1 MVQSKRNLVPKPSE
15 KKIQIDISGRL
26 EHVVFH
32 NPENHYTIARLR
44 ADDGR
49 GRITILG
56 HLPKARSGA
65 RLCLKGGWE
74 RHPRWGD
81 QFRFVSVEEVLPAE
95 VDEIRSYLTA
105 GLIKGL
111 GARTALRV
119 LDHFGADTLVVLDS
133 APERLTEVRGVG
145 PKSAAKITAAWQAH
159 QSVRLLM
166 AFLKANGVPAA
177 HAARLMKVY
186 GDEALHILK
195 RDPYR
200 VAAEM
205 PRFGFEIAD
214 AIVQRSDMAIP
225 ADQRAQ
231 ACLLHLLEQAES
243 QGHCYLPKDHLIQ
256 LGNKR
261 FDLPEDDSLTA
272 LTTLAATHEVVVD
285 DLVHTPE
292 SETESASPAVF
303 SAYLHHCETQIVERL
318 AVLAQLPPAA
328 PPPTFDT
335 LQEMVSHRLA
345 MALSR
350 DQLRVLEGVLGERLA
365 IVTGG
370 PGTGKTTLIR
380 CLAAV
385 FESKGK
391 VIALA
396 APTGRAAR
404 RMAAVTGRSATT
416 IHRLLGYSLAEGR
429 FRRDRSDPLDL
440 DLLIL
445 DEASMLDLP
454 LCHHLLAALPFTARL
469 ILVGDAYQLP
479 SVGPGAVLAD
489 LIKSRTVPTFS
500 LETIYRQARNSEI
513 VVSAH
518 RIRRGE
524 PFELEMPPGPEA
536 VDLEDGGD
544 FYFIPVEGPAEVA
557 GRIVALVSDLL
568 PARFDLDPLTDI
580 QVLTPMHK
588 GEVGT
593 LQLNQA
599 LQAALNPPLPDSRSK
614 ARFRRG
620 DKAIQMRNNYA
631 KEVFNGEVGV
641 VTAAGTQETVVVF
654 EGREVVYEGDAADEL
669 SLAYAISIHKSQ
681 GSEYPAVVVPLVTQ
695 HYIMLQ
701 RNLLYTAMTR
711 GERLVVLV
719 GSPKALRV
727 ALANDRPMRRHTGLA
742 ARLASALPVS
752 PTADPGDS
760 LNP

>member
-1 MVQSKRNLVPKPSE
+1 VPKPSE
-15 KKIQIDISGRL
+15 KKTQIDISGRL

-32 NPENHYTIARLR
+32 NPENHFTIARLR
-44 ADDGR
+44 ADEGR
-49 GRITILG
+49 GRITVVG
-56 HLPKARSGA
+56 HLPEARIGA
-65 RLCLKGGWE
+65 RLRLRGRWQ

-81 QFRFVSVEEVLPAE
+81 QFRFTAVEEVLPAE

-105 GLIKGL
+105 GLIRGI
-111 GARTALRV
+111 GARAALRIV
-119 LDHFGADTLVVLDS
+119 DHFGADTLAVLDS
-133 APERLTEVRGVG
+133 APERLEEVRGIG
-145 PKSAAKITAAWQAH
+145 PKTAAKIASAWQAH
-159 QSVRLLM
+159 QTAHRLM
-166 AFLKANGVPAA
+166 AFLKANAVPGI

-186 GDEALHILK
+186 GEEALSVLK
-195 RDPYR
+195 NDPYR
-200 VAAEM
+200 VAAEL

-214 AIVQRSDMAIP
+214 AIVQRSSLAIP

-243 QGHCYLPKDHLIQ
+243 QGHCYLPREHLIA
-256 LGNKR
+256 LSRKR
-261 FDLPEDDSLTA
+261 FDISEALALTA
-272 LTTLAATHEVVVD
+272 LKTLATTHEVVVD
-285 DLVHTPE
+285 EELVIAPE
-292 SETESASPAVF
+292 NDALLAEDGVEAVSPAVF
-303 SAYLHHCETQIVERL
+303 SAFLYHCETQIVEQL
-318 AVLAQLPPAA
+318 AAMAQLPPVA
-328 PPPTFDT
+328 PPPAFET
-335 LQEMVSHRLA
+335 LQEMVSRRLA
-345 MALSR
+345 MALSQ
-350 DQLRVLEGVLGERLA
+350 DQLRVFEGVLGERLA

-385 FESKGK
+385 FESQGK
-391 VIALA
+391 IVALA

-404 RMAAVTGRSATT
+404 RMAAVTGRRAAT
-416 IHRLLGYSLAEGR
+416 IHRLLGYSVAEGR

-454 LCHHLLAALPFTARL
+454 LCYHLLAALPLAARL
-469 ILVGDAYQLP
+469 ILVGDVYQLP

-489 LIKSRTVPTFS
+489 LIASRTVPTFS
-500 LETIYRQARNSEI
+500 LETIYRQARHSEI
-513 VVSAH
+513 NVNAH
-518 RIRRGE
+518 RIRQGE
-524 PFELEMPPGPEA
+524 PLELEMPPGPEG

-557 GRIVALVSDLL
+557 GRIVTLVSRLL
-568 PARFDLDPLTDI
+568 PVHFGMDPLTDI

-599 LQAALNPPLPDSRSK
+599 LQAALNPPRPENRTM
-614 ARFRRG
+614 ARFRGG
-620 DKAIQMRNNYA
+620 DKVIQMRNNYA

-641 VTAAGTQETVVVF
+641 VAAARAKQTVVVF
-654 EGREVVYEGDAADEL
+654 EEREVVYEGDEVDEL

-711 GERLVVLV
+711 GQRLVVLV

-727 ALANDRPMRRHTGLA
+727 ALSNDRPMQRLTGLA
-742 ARLASALPVS
+742 ARLAAHLEVCGLP
-752 PTADPGDS
+752 
-760 LNP
+760 